1 MAVSIGERLRASAK
15 APLARKPDDRLG
27 LRDRATT
34 AALSHANVERLA
46 VLQNRLWAE
55 HRRRVLLVLQG
66 LDASGK
72 DGTVR
77 HVFTGM
83 NPQGCRAVSF
93 KPPNDVEAAHDFLWR
108 VHRVC
113 PGAGEIGI
121 FNRSHYE
128 DVVTTFVLG
137 LIDAKERARRMRI
150 VRDFEH
156 LLVSQGTT
164 VVKVFLL
171 ISKDEQRARFAGPD
185 RRSREAVEVQPRRPR
200 RRAAQWDEYQKAYGK
215 AIEATSTD
223 EAPWYVVPADH
234 KWVRNYA
241 VSRLMV
247 ETLERMKPKL
257 PPDPPGIAGTVIR

>member
-1 MAVSIGERLRASAK
+1 VAASIGERLRASK
-15 APLARKPDDRLG
+15 APLAGTPDDRLG

-34 AALSHANVERLA
+34 APLSQANVARLA

-72 DGTVR
+72 DGTIR

-93 KPPNDVEAAHDFLWR
+93 KPPNNVEAAHDFLWR

-137 LIDAKERARRMRI
+137 LIDAKERRGRMRI
-150 VRDFEH
+150 VCDFEH

-164 VVKVFLL
+164 LVKVFLH
-171 ISKDEQRARFAGPD
+171 ISKDEQRARLQARIDDPEKRWKFNPAD
-185 RRSREAVEVQPRRPR
+185 LTTRE
-200 RRAAQWDEYQKAYGK
+200 QWDAYHKAYSH
-215 AIEATSTD
+215 AIEQTSTD
-223 EAPWYVVPADH
+223 EAPWFVVPADH

-241 VSRLMV
+241 VSKLMV
-247 ETLERMKPKL
+247 ETLEKMKPRL
-257 PPDPPGIAGTVIR
+257 PPDPPGVAGTVIR